1 MARKRALVTGG
12 AKRIGRAIALELS
25 RQGYDVAIHY
35 RSSEK
40 EASALAR
47 AIKDNGG
54 KTVTVKADLRDA
66 QEAER
71 IVAEAAAKLGGPFA
85 VLVNNAA
92 SFERDTLESFTGETW
107 TANIH
112 TNVLA
117 PLVLCRAFVEGLPK
131 GRRGAIVNLIDQR
144 VLGVTTD
151 FLTYTLSKHALL
163 ALTRLLARE
172 LAPRISVN
180 AIGPGPTLQSV
191 YQSKAQFEREVKSL
205 PLQEGPRPEDIAD
218 GVRFLLES
226 PALTGQMIAM
236 DGGQHMT
243 L

>member
-1 MARKRALVTGG
+1 MAAKRALVTGG
-12 AKRIGRAIALELS
+12 AKRIGRAIVLGLSAL
-25 RQGYDVAIHY
+25 GYDVAIHF
-35 RSSEK
+35 RSSHK
-40 EASALAR
+40 DASSLAR
-47 AIKDNGG
+47 EIAKRGG
-54 KTVTVKADLRDA
+54 RAVTVKADLSAAR
-66 QEAER
+66 EAEG
-71 IVAEAAAKLGGPFA
+71 VVGEAENKLGGPLE

-92 SFERDTLESFTGETW
+92 SFQRDTLESFTEKTW
-107 TANIH
+107 GANIH
-112 TNVLA
+112 TNVLG
-117 PLVLCRAFVEGLPK
+117 PLMLCRAFARNLPK
-131 GRRGAIVNLIDQR
+131 GKRGAIVNIIDQR

-191 YQSKAQFEREVKSL
+191 YQSRAQFAREVRSL
-205 PLQEGPRPEDIAD
+205 PLKQGPRPDDIAE

-226 PALTGQMIAM
+226 PAVTGQMIAM
-236 DGGQHMT
+236 DGGEHMT